1 MCCYCC
7 CWLLFA
13 ATCNYLLFL
22 ASAVCPLLISATD
35 CCLFLK
41 FVAACCCWPLFPA
54 SCCYGLLCFCLVCF
68 CLLLLLLP
76 YFKNGSKMTPRAPKM
91 VPKGAQMPPQ
101 IDPKWPLGAPQGHQE
116 APNPICL
123 FEGPFLVQFWTPKG
137 IQNRPKN
144 NFLVKKAV
152 AMSLWLC
159 VSNPPDFVLVFCC
172 MLAHFLEGLTL
183 ENIDISSEK
192 QRFSRNH
199 CFSKNAK
206 NDVFGA
212 LWDPDPGVHFV
223 VVLTGFLP
231 GYHL

>member
-13 ATCNYLLFL
+13 ATCSYLLFS
-22 ASAVCPLLISATD
+22 ASDVCPLLISATE
-35 CCLFLK
+35 CCLFLI
-41 FVAACCCWPLFPA
+41 FAAVCCCWPLFPA

-116 APNPICL
+116 AQNPICL

-137 IQNRPKN
+137 TPKSTKKPLFGEKSCCHVPLAVCFQPSRFCISFLLYFSSFFGRPNPWKHWY
-144 NFLVKKAV
+144 FLGKTTIFKKP
-152 AMSLWLC
+152 LFFKKC
-159 VSNPPDFVLVFCC
+159 PK
-172 MLAHFLEGLTL
+172 EGPNDLK
-183 ENIDISSEK
+183 IC
-192 QRFSRNH
+192 Q
-199 CFSKNAK
+199 KNAK
-206 NDVFGA
+206 NGQA
-212 LWDPDPGVHFV
+212 NA
-223 VVLTGFLP
+223 TNAEK
-231 GYHL
+231 